1 MSSPPR
7 ILVCDHRGEGLIEAL
22 RPLTSIGLRLE
33 LSTSPAQTRS
43 LLRELRPDLV
53 VIDPLARGGVS
64 ELGALTGP
72 QGGPVPA
79 PTGGSP
85 FGGQPIPVLVVAD
98 PSDPLQAVLAARALG
113 DGPWDVV
120 YRGAPLEEVLM
131 RIERLRGQAE
141 GLTELDEMRFAAVHD
156 DRTHLLRPI
165 PFQQRMREHFS
176 AAGRHHFDLALVLLD
191 LDRFGLVNK
200 EFDHMV
206 GDAVIGQV
214 GTVVRENL
222 RAEDVGGRIGGD
234 EFAIVLP
241 YTRRVDA
248 ARVVNRLRDQL
259 QELTG
264 PIGDTGREVHI
275 SASLGFET
283 YDGTDLESVETLRR
297 HAEVALRR
305 AKELGGN
312 RALYFRNL
320 DQEEGGGGPRL
331 AEAAGS

>member
-1 MSSPPR
+1 M
-7 ILVCDHRGEGLIEAL
+7 EAL
-22 RPLTSIGLRLE
+22 RPLTSVGLRIE
-33 LSTSPAQTRS
+33 ETTSPAQTRS
-43 LLRELRPDLV
+43 RLRELRPDLV

-64 ELGALTGP
+64 ELEALMALQTGP
-72 QGGPVPA
+72 VGGQVAGSGAAPGDTFIPVP
-79 PTGGSP
+79 
-85 FGGQPIPVLVVAD
+85 ILVVAD
-98 PSDPLQAVLAARALG
+98 PNDPLQAVLAARALG

-131 RIERLRGQAE
+131 RIERLRHQAE

-206 GDAVIGQV
+206 GDTVIGQV
-214 GTVVRENL
+214 GRVVRENL
-222 RAEDVGGRIGGD
+222 RAEDVGGRLGGD
-234 EFAIVLP
+234 EFGIVLP

-264 PIGDTGREVHI
+264 LVGDTGREAKI

-283 YDGTDLESVETLRR
+283 YDGTDLKSVETLRR
-297 HAEVALRR
+297 HAELALRR
-305 AKELGGN
+305 AKEQGGN
-312 RALYFRNL
+312 RALYFRTL
-320 DQEEGGGGPRL
+320 DQDGAGGPHL
-331 AEAAGS
+331 VEATGS